1 MKFVFKLL
9 LKAGVTLGVL
19 FIAYQYMLPGMG
31 EGGFQMPGVVDKAS
45 KGLGELGEPLV
56 EKDVTV
62 YQWIDKDGVTHF
74 GGTPP
79 TGQGTYEK
87 KEIRASTNL
96 MQAFKTPEEEE
107 EEVSSQKVA
116 RVGSPYSADGVK
128 KLLDDAKGIQDQMNE
143 RKAATDELLNN
154 L

>member
-1 MKFVFKLL
+1 MKFFVKLL

-19 FIAYQYMLPGMG
+19 FIAYRFLLPGM
-31 EGGFQMPGVVDKAS
+31 GGFQMPGIPEKSA

-56 EKDVTV
+56 KQDVTV
-62 YQWIDKDGVTHF
+62 YQWKDKDGVTHF

-79 TGQGTYEK
+79 TGHGTYEK
-87 KEIRASTNL
+87 KEIRANTNV
-96 MQAFKTPEEEE
+96 MQALKIQEEEE
-107 EEVSSQKVA
+107 EETSSQKVTT
-116 RVGSPYSADGVK
+116 VGSPYSADGVK
-128 KLLDDAKGIQDQMNE
+128 KLLDDAQGIQDQMNE

>member
-1 MKFVFKLL
+1 MKFFVKLL

-19 FIAYQYMLPGMG
+19 FIAYRFLLPGM
-31 EGGFQMPGVVDKAS
+31 GGFQMPGFPE
-45 KGLGELGEPLV
+45 KGVKGMGEIGEPLV
-56 EKDVTV
+56 EKDITV
-62 YQWIDKDGVTHF
+62 YQWKDKDGVTHF

-87 KEIRASTNL
+87 KEILANTNV
-96 MQAFKTPEEEE
+96 MQALTSQEEEE
-107 EEVSSQKVA
+107 EETSSQKVT

-128 KLLDDAKGIQDQMNE
+128 KLMDDAKGLQDQMNE
-143 RKAATDELLNN
+143 RKTATDELLNN